1 MGMTVRLCVK
11 RGLDVMV
18 ATSGLL
24 VLAPVLAWVALA
36 VAVTQGL
43 PILFRQER
51 PGLHGRPFT
60 ILKFRTMRAPRADE
74 VWYLTDGSR
83 ITRLG
88 RFLRATSLDELPELW
103 NVLRGDM
110 SLVGPRPLLME
121 YLETYAPEERRRH
134 NMRPGLT
141 GWAVVNGRNG
151 LRFRD
156 RLQFDIWYVDHWS
169 IGLDIRILTMT
180 AVQVLRRTGVTTTED
195 LALGFPLPG
204 VDAESA
210 ARPDEA
216 THPSDEA
223 GT

>member
-110 SLVGPRPLLME
+110 SLVALARFSWS
-121 YLETYAPEERRRH
+121 TWRRTRRRSGDDTTCG
-134 NMRPGLT
+134 RASRAGL
-141 GWAVVNGRNG
+141 
-151 LRFRD
+151 
-156 RLQFDIWYVDHWS
+156 S
-169 IGLDIRILTMT
+169 
-180 AVQVLRRTGVTTTED
+180 
-195 LALGFPLPG
+195 
-204 VDAESA
+204 
-210 ARPDEA
+210 
-216 THPSDEA
+216 
-223 GT
+223 